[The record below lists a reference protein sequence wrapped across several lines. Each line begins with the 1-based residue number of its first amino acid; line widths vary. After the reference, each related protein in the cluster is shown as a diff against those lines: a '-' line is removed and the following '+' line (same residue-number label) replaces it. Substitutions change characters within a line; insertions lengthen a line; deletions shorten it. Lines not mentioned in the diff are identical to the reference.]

1 MDLVEE
7 VALGYGIN
15 RLEPILSPSQTI
27 GQTNPISLKLKSLG
41 QTMIGL
47 GYAEALNSSLS
58 SKRILY
64 VMANREP
71 EKIISVLDS
80 KSMEHTI
87 LRDAIFPGLLE
98 NLSRN
103 IHESYP
109 QKLFETGIVFTMDD
123 PISEKTNFACVS
135 AHKDASFT
143 EIKSVLQSCL
153 KTGFSID
160 VSTKALNHPSFE
172 KGRCASIVLNDTKIG
187 VIGEVSSKIKD
198 EYKIRVP
205 VVCFEMSLSDS
216 IL

>member
-1 MDLVEE
+1 
-7 VALGYGIN
+7 
-15 RLEPILSPSQTI
+15 
-27 GQTNPISLKLKSLG
+27 
-41 QTMIGL
+41 MIGL

-64 VMANREP
+64 DMTNREY

-109 QKLFETGIVFTMDD
+109 QKLFETGTVFTIDA
-123 PISEKTNFACVS
+123 PISEKINFASIS
-135 AHKDASFT
+135 AHQDASFT
-143 EIKSVLQSCL
+143 EIKSILQSCL
-153 KTGFSID
+153 KTGFNID
-160 VSTKALNHPSFE
+160 VYTKTLDHPSFE
-172 KGRCASIVLNDTKIG
+172 KGRCASIILNGNKIG
-187 VIGEVSSKIKD
+187 VIGEVSTNIKD